1 MKKYSISI
9 FVLFMFALLFLAFSE
24 KILAEGMG
32 TIEVQGD
39 LTRWHELQAGGTR
52 KGTIIL
58 KNTSDETLVA
68 KIYQTD
74 LQYFAD
80 GRALFEEAPHHPRSN
95 KTWISMTPNQVE
107 IPAGGE
113 DTIHYEIHVPP
124 DTGLSGGYWS
134 MIMVENLSKGAL
146 EPPQKNADDKAV
158 SMRIQTLA
166 RYAVQLITTIGN
178 SGNGCLTFG
187 ETRLQQGKDGLELLI
202 TLEGQG
208 QQVLPIRLWT
218 ELFGPQKG
226 SLGVFEGGRFLLHP
240 GCSIQK
246 GIALP
251 SLGKGTYQALLI
263 ADGGNEN
270 VMGVQINLR
279 ID

>member
-1 MKKYSISI
+1 MKKKLIA
-9 FVLFMFALLFLAFSE
+9 LFCMFALLFLAYSPE
-24 KILAEGMG
+24 VLAEGLG

-52 KGTIIL
+52 KGTITL

-80 GRALFEEAPHHPRSN
+80 GRALFEEAPHHARSN
-95 KTWISMTPNQVE
+95 KTWISVIPNQVE
-107 IPAGGE
+107 IPTGGE
-113 DTIHYEIHVPP
+113 DTIHYESHVPP
-124 DTGLSGGYWS
+124 DAGLSGDYWS

-146 EPPQKNADDKAV
+146 EPPRESPGGQNVA
-158 SMRIQTLA
+158 MRIETLS
-166 RYAVQLITTIGN
+166 RYAVQVLTKIGN
-178 SGNGCLTFG
+178 DRAGSLKFG
-187 ETRLQQGKDGLELLI
+187 ETRIQKAEDGLELVV

-218 ELFGPQKG
+218 ELFDPQKG

-240 GCSIQK
+240 GCSVRK
-246 GIALP
+246 GLALP
-251 SLGKGTYQALLI
+251 SLDKGTYQALVI

-270 VMGVQINLR
+270 VMGAQINLR
-279 ID
+279 IE